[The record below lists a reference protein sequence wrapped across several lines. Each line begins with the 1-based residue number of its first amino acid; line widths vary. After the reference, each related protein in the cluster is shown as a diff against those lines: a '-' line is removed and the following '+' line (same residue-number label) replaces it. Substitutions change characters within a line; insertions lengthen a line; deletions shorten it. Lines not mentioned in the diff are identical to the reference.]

1 MNMCQRSVQFIDD
14 ETLKLVLKMRD
25 LQSLE
30 RKTEISSFLKIFF

>member
-30 RKTEISSFLKIFF
+30 RKTEISSFFKIFF